1 MIFKDRKDAAQK
13 LIFKLQEYK
22 KNPQAIVLAL
32 PRGGIIPAYEIAK
45 ELKLPLDLIISQK
58 IGAPFLK
65 ELAIGAITEDGQAFF
80 DENIISTYDISKE
93 YIKQETQKK
102 IKEANRRE
110 NLYRKNLPPLNLQN
124 KIAILVDDGVATGAT
139 MLVTIKSV
147 KAKKAKKII
156 VAVPVIAP
164 DSLRK
169 IEKEV
174 DQVIYLDAPQSFA
187 AVGQFYEYFDQIDD
201 NTVIELLKKAH
212 EKA

>member
-1 MIFKDRKDAAQK
+1 MKFKDRKDAAQK
-13 LIFKLQEYK
+13 LIPKLQKYK
-22 KNPQAIVLAL
+22 KNPQAIILAL
-32 PRGGIIPAYEIAK
+32 PRGGIILAYEIAK

-58 IGAPFLK
+58 IGAPFLQ
-65 ELAIGAITEDGQAFF
+65 ELAIGAITEDGESFF
-80 DENIISTYDISKE
+80 DENIISSYEVSEK
-93 YIKQETQKK
+93 YIEQETKKK
-102 IKEANRRE
+102 IKEATRRV
-110 NLYRKNLPPLNLQN
+110 NLYRKNLPPLSLQD

-139 MLVTIKSV
+139 MLVTIKSA
-147 KAKKAKKII
+147 KARKVKKII

-174 DQVIYLDAPQSFA
+174 DQVIYLEASQSFG

-201 NTVIELLKKAH
+201 KTVIELLKKAH

>member
-13 LIFKLQEYK
+13 LIPKLQKYK
-22 KNPQAIVLAL
+22 NNPKAIVLAL
-32 PRGGIIPAYEIAK
+32 PRGGIILAYEIAK

-58 IGAPFLK
+58 IGAPFL
-65 ELAIGAITEDGQAFF
+65 EEFAIGAITEDGESFF
-80 DENIISTYDISKE
+80 DENIISSYDISKE
-93 YIKQETQKK
+93 YIEQETKKK

-110 NLYRKNLPPLNLQN
+110 NLYRKNLPPLNLQD

-147 KAKKAKKII
+147 KAKKAKKIV
-156 VAVPVIAP
+156 VAIPVIAP
-164 DSLRK
+164 NSLQK

-174 DQVIYLDAPQSFA
+174 DQVIYLDAPQSFG
-187 AVGQFYEYFDQIDD
+187 AVGEFYEYFDQIND

>member
-13 LIFKLQEYK
+13 LIPKLQKYK
-22 KNPQAIVLAL
+22 KNPKAIVLAL
-32 PRGGIIPAYEIAK
+32 PRGGIILAYEIAK

-65 ELAIGAITEDGQAFF
+65 ELAIGAITEDGEAFF
-80 DENIISTYDISKE
+80 DENIISGYDISKE

-110 NLYRKNLPPLNLQN
+110 NLYRKNLPPLNLQD

-139 MLVTIKSV
+139 MLVTIKSA

-156 VAVPVIAP
+156 VAVPVITP

-174 DQVIYLDAPQSFA
+174 DQVIYLDAPLNFG
-187 AVGQFYEYFDQIDD
+187 AVGEFYEHFDQTDD
-201 NTVIELLKKAH
+201 NKVIELLTKSH
-212 EKA
+212 EKT

>member
-13 LIFKLQEYK
+13 LIPKLQEYK

-32 PRGGIIPAYEIAK
+32 PRGGIILAYEIAK
-45 ELKLPLDLIISQK
+45 EFKLPLDLIISQK

-65 ELAIGAITEDGQAFF
+65 ELAIGAIAEDGESFF
-80 DENIISTYDISKE
+80 DENIISSYEISEE
-93 YIKQETQKK
+93 YIEQETKEK
-102 IKEANRRE
+102 IKEATRRV
-110 NLYRKNLPPLNLQN
+110 NLYRKNLPPLNLQD

-147 KAKKAKKII
+147 KARKAKKIV
-156 VAVPVIAP
+156 VAIPVIAP

-174 DQVIYLDAPQSFA
+174 DQIIYLDAPLNFG
-187 AVGQFYEYFDQIDD
+187 AVGEFYEHFDQIDD
-201 NTVIELLKKAH
+201 NKVIELLKKAH

>member
-1 MIFKDRKDAAQK
+1 MIFKDRKDAAKK
-13 LIFKLQEYK
+13 LIPKLQEYK

-65 ELAIGAITEDGQAFF
+65 ELAIGAITEDGETFF
-80 DENIISTYDISKE
+80 DENIISGYDISKE

-110 NLYRKNLPPLNLQN
+110 NLYRKNLPPLNLQD

-139 MLVTIKSV
+139 MLVTIKSA
-147 KAKKAKKII
+147 KAKKVKKII

-164 DSLRK
+164 DSLRR

-174 DQVIYLDAPQSFA
+174 DQVIYLEAPQSFA

-201 NTVIELLKKAH
+201 KTVIELLKKAH